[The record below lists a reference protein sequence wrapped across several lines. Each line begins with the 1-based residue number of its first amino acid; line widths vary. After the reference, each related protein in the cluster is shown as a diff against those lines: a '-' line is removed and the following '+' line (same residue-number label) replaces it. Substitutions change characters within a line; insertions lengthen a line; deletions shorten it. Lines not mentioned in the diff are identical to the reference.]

1 VAKYMILYRAPVSA
15 REQMAGG
22 SSDDREQT
30 MQHWMAW
37 AGQAGD
43 ALVDFGMPLAAASG
57 AGTPV
62 PAPGHMIAGYSIL
75 QAQES
80 LKLSDDQYARFLPR
94 FKALLDT
101 RRQTLQQRTRVLNVI
116 RRLLMEAQP
125 DEGMLRDALKQLQ
138 EIDTRGE
145 ADAKRAYEGIDQV
158 LDLRQQ
164 AKFRIFEEQM
174 ERRKLAMVTEAR
186 ARQANRLNRQQQKP

>member
-1 VAKYMILYRAPVSA
+1 MNGRWIAATVLVVMGFVAPARAQA
-15 REQMAGG
+15 RAG
-22 SSDDREQT
+22 
-30 MQHWMAW
+30 
-37 AGQAGD
+37 
-43 ALVDFGMPLAAASG
+43 AAAEDV
-57 AGTPV
+57 TP
-62 PAPGHMIAGYSIL
+62 AELQRMFDGYSIL

-80 LKLSDDQYARFLPR
+80 LKLSDDQYAKFLPR

-101 RRQTLQQRTRVLNVI
+101 RRQTLQQRTRVLNSI

-164 AKFRIFEEQM
+164 AKFRVFEEQM

>member
-1 VAKYMILYRAPVSA
+1 MNARWIAATVLVVIGFAAPARAQA
-15 REQMAGG
+15 RAG
-22 SSDDREQT
+22 
-30 MQHWMAW
+30 
-37 AGQAGD
+37 
-43 ALVDFGMPLAAASG
+43 AA
-57 AGTPV
+57 
-62 PAPGHMIAGYSIL
+62 PAPEDVTPAELQRMFDGYSIL

-80 LKLSDDQYARFLPR
+80 LKLNDDQYGRFLPR

-158 LDLRQQ
+158 LDLKQQ

-174 ERRKLAMVTEAR
+174 ERRKLEIVTQARAR
-186 ARQANRLNRQQQKP
+186 ARQANRQQQKLP

>member
-1 VAKYMILYRAPVSA
+1 MN
-15 REQMAGG
+15 AGWIA
-22 SSDDREQT
+22 T
-30 MQHWMAW
+30 T
-37 AGQAGD
+37 
-43 ALVDFGMPLAAASG
+43 ALVVMGFAAPARAQARAS
-57 AGTPV
+57 AAPEDVTP
-62 PAPGHMIAGYSIL
+62 AELQRMFDGYSIL